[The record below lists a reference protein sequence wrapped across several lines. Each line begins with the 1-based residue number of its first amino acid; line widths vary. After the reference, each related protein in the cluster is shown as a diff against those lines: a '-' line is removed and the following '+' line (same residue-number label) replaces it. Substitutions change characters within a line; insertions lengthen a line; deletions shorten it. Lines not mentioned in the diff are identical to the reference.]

1 MTTSLKNCLINGQRG
16 EYVKK
21 NVIEPV
27 GVCDYSGFFFS
38 KSDLVKQYEWRGNQ
52 LVWMGAIVG
61 RPFVDEPNEQNRP
74 PQIKGD
80 PKAVQNPRPFGIETP
95 EGPDAN
101 SNSSPVSL
109 ADINFTIEE
118 EVPDLP
124 DFAGE
129 DVSKINAQ
137 ERLKLL
143 EKLS

>member
-1 MTTSLKNCLINGQRG
+1 MATSLKNCLINQQRG

-38 KSDLVKQYEWRGNQ
+38 RSDLVKQYEWRGNQ
-52 LVWMGAIVG
+52 LVWTGAIVG

-80 PKAVQNPRPFGIETP
+80 PKAVKNPRPFGIETP
-95 EGPDAN
+95 QGPDAN

-109 ADINFTIEE
+109 ADINFISEE
-118 EVPDLP
+118 EVPELP

-129 DVSKINAQ
+129 DISNINAQ

-143 EKLS
+143 ERIS